1 MMEFKLITDLS
12 QLPQAVEF
20 NAEELKT
27 ELSEKLTYYKN
38 LVVTE
43 DTIREAKSDRAKLS
57 KLREAIDAKRK
68 EVKKACLT
76 PYDAF
81 EVECKQITAMIS
93 EPIASIDE
101 QIKVFDEQEAT
112 GKYNRLQE
120 FFAETWNSME
130 IEFEIDFDK
139 ILNPKWKNK
148 TMKEDTLFKE
158 ITERVE
164 EINND
169 VTSLCEY
176 YSETPHYTAIMDC
189 YRRDYDMKAALA
201 YAQNLIKQDE
211 QRAQREAQ
219 AQERQRDAQQAHRE
233 PEEVPT
239 QVNEPEQE
247 KPVQDA
253 QEAPEHDP
261 IAIARFKATGKLSQL
276 RKARDYMLELGIKL
290 ESIN

>member
-12 QLPQAVEF
+12 QLPHAVEF

-81 EVECKQITAMIS
+81 EIQCKQITAMIS

-101 QIKVFDEQEAT
+101 QIKVFDQKELDAKHAELE
-112 GKYNRLQE
+112 KH
-120 FFAETWNSME
+120 FAQAME
-130 IEFEIDFDK
+130 GCDLPVELDK
-139 ILNPKWKNK
+139 ILNPKWQNK
-148 TMKEDTLFKE
+148 TMKLDVLKKE
-158 ITERVE
+158 ITEC
-164 EINND
+164 IDQIKDD
-169 VTSLCEY
+169 VNGIRY
-176 YSETPHYTAIMDC
+176 AYGDTPHLDAILKCYYTG
-189 YRRDYDMKAALA
+189 YDAGAAHI
-201 YAQNLIKQDE
+201 YANQLID
-211 QRAQREAQ
+211 AQRKREEHA
-219 AQERQRDAQQAHRE
+219 RSAQQARRE
-233 PEEVPT
+233 PEEVPA
-239 QVNEPEQE
+239 QVNESEQE

-261 IAIARFKATGKLSQL
+261 VAIAKFKATGKLSQL